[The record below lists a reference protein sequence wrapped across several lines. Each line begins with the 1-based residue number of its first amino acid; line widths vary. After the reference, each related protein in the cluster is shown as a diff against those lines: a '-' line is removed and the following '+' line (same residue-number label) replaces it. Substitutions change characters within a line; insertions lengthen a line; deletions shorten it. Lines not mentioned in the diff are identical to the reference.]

1 VTRALFIARLRD
13 GLRGLPAEEI
23 GEIAAD
29 YDAHFRDAVAAGR
42 AEADVATSLGDP
54 VRLGHEIRVETKLR
68 RWEQR
73 RNPRTFMRAGAA
85 LLPVFSLAILLPV
98 IAGLLLG
105 AGLAAYVLYIVAVTG
120 LHLMAGLLSGNG
132 NVLVPAMVG
141 AGLLCGVVGFGA
153 LIALLLD
160 SGMRLVGGYVRV
172 NYRLLKPD
180 DMEAD

>member
-1 VTRALFIARLRD
+1 MTRALFIARLRD
-13 GLRGLPAEEI
+13 GLQGLPAEEI

-29 YDAHFRDAVAAGR
+29 YDAHFSDAMVAGR
-42 AEADVATSLGDP
+42 SEADVAASLGDP
-54 VRLGHEIRVETKLR
+54 VRLGREIRVETKLR

-85 LLPVFSLAILLPV
+85 LLPVFSLAVMIPV
-98 IAGLLLG
+98 GAALLLG
-105 AGLAAYVLYIVAVTG
+105 TGLAAWALYIVAATG
-120 LHLMAGLLSGNG
+120 LHLVAGLLSGNG

-141 AGLLCGVVGFGA
+141 AGLLCGVLGLGA

-160 SGMRLVGGYVRV
+160 SGMRLLGRTVRV

-180 DMEAD
+180 DMEGD